1 MKSFLKYVL
10 ATVVGLF
17 VTGIIFSILSILSLV
32 GMASMSS
39 VKPDIEDNSVLVIK
53 LNGTISERKQENP
66 LAFLTNG
73 SADKGSGLDVILTAI
88 KNAKDNENV
97 KGIYIEAGSG
107 VSTTPAALQEIRK
120 QLVDFK
126 KSGKFILTYGETFT
140 LGSYYVG
147 SVADSVVINPQGII
161 DWRGMAMQTMYYK
174 DLLDKIGV
182 KMQIVKVGTYKSAVE
197 PYILND
203 MSEANREQLTV
214 LSSELWGEITAD
226 VSKSRKISVE
236 KLNEYA
242 DSLISFAD
250 PTIYKKYKMVDKLA
264 FSDEV
269 PQIIANMMGVD
280 KAKDYNT
287 VSVTDM
293 AAITNNEPKDPSGN
307 IIAVYYAT
315 GEIVQEESSTSSLS
329 QEDQIVG
336 TEVIKDLKALAD
348 DEDVK
353 AVVLRV
359 NSPGGSAYAS
369 EQIWHQVMNIK
380 AEKPIIVSMGGY
392 AASGGYYISCAADWI
407 VAEPNTITGSIGIF
421 GMFPEASELLND
433 KLGVHTSTV
442 KTNLHS
448 DFGDLTRPLSEGERG
463 ILQAY
468 VNRGYELFTKRC
480 ADGRKMKQDDI
491 KAIGE
496 GRVWTGAHAKKLGL
510 VDQLGGIND
519 AIAVAKK
526 KAKVEKCTVMTY
538 PDKKGIFDNLL
549 DNATSTDSYADGKI
563 REALGDD
570 YYNMFSNIKNIKN
583 KSKIQASMPF
593 YLMFNL

>member
-53 LNGTISERKQENP
+53 LNGTISERKQDNP
-66 LAFLTNG
+66 LAFLTSG
-73 SADKGSGLDVILTAI
+73 SMDSGIALDELLTAI

-97 KGIYIEAGSG
+97 KGIYIEAGSS
-107 VSTTPAALQEIRK
+107 VSATPAAVQEIRK
-120 QLVDFK
+120 QLEDFK
-126 KSGKFILTYGETFT
+126 KSGKFILAYGETYT
-140 LGSYYVG
+140 LGSYYIS

-161 DWRGMAMQTMYYK
+161 DWRGMAMQTLYYK
-174 DLLDKIGV
+174 DLLDKLGV

-214 LSSELWGEITAD
+214 LSNEMWGEMTAA

-242 DSLISFAD
+242 DSLITFAD
-250 PTIYKKYKMVDKLA
+250 PTVYKKYKMVDKLA

-269 PQIIANMMGVD
+269 PQIIANMMKIDDVD
-280 KAKDYNT
+280 DYNT
-287 VSVTDM
+287 VSVSDM
-293 AAITNNEPKDPSGN
+293 AAVTGNEPKDPSGN

-315 GEIVQEESSTSSLS
+315 GEIVQEASTTSFA
-329 QEDQIVG
+329 QDEQIVG
-336 TEVIKDLKALAD
+336 EKVIKDLKELAE

-407 VAEPNTITGSIGIF
+407 VAEPNTLTGSIGIF
-421 GMFPEASELLND
+421 GMFPEASEL
-433 KLGVHTSTV
+433 
-442 KTNLHS
+442 
-448 DFGDLTRPLSEGERG
+448 
-463 ILQAY
+463 
-468 VNRGYELFTKRC
+468 
-480 ADGRKMKQDDI
+480 
-491 KAIGE
+491 
-496 GRVWTGAHAKKLGL
+496 
-510 VDQLGGIND
+510 IND
-519 AIAVAKK
+519 
-526 KAKVEKCTVMTY
+526 
-538 PDKKGIFDNLL
+538 
-549 DNATSTDSYADGKI
+549 
-563 REALGDD
+563 
-570 YYNMFSNIKNIKN
+570 
-583 KSKIQASMPF
+583 
-593 YLMFNL
+593 

>member
-53 LNGTISERKQENP
+53 LNGTISERKQDNP
-66 LAFLTNG
+66 LAFLTSG
-73 SADKGSGLDVILTAI
+73 SMDSGIALDELLTAI

-97 KGIYIEAGSG
+97 KGIYIEAGSS
-107 VSTTPAALQEIRK
+107 VSATPAAVQEIRK
-120 QLVDFK
+120 QLEDFK
-126 KSGKFILTYGETFT
+126 KSGKFILAYGETYT
-140 LGSYYVG
+140 LGSYYIS

-161 DWRGMAMQTMYYK
+161 DWRGMAMQTLYYK
-174 DLLDKIGV
+174 DLLDKLGV

-214 LSSELWGEITAD
+214 LSNEMWGEMTAA

-242 DSLISFAD
+242 DSLITFAD
-250 PTIYKKYKMVDKLA
+250 PTVYKKYKMVDKLA

-269 PQIIANMMGVD
+269 PQIIANMMKIDDVD
-280 KAKDYNT
+280 NYNT
-287 VSVTDM
+287 VSVSDM
-293 AAITNNEPKDPSGN
+293 AAVTGNEPKDPSGN

-315 GEIVQEESSTSSLS
+315 GEIVQEASTTSFA
-329 QEDQIVG
+329 QDEQIVG
-336 TEVIKDLKALAD
+336 EKVIKDLKELAE

-407 VAEPNTITGSIGIF
+407 VAEPNTLTGSIGIF
-421 GMFPEASELLND
+421 GMFPEASELIND
-433 KLGVHTSTV
+433 KLGVHTATV

-448 DFGDLTRPLSEGERG
+448 DFGDISRPQTESEHN
-463 ILQAY
+463 LLPAY
-468 VNRGYELFTKRC
+468 VNRGDELFTTRC
-480 ADGRKMKQDDI
+480 ADGRKMKQDAI

-496 GRVWTGAHAKKLGL
+496 GRVWTGAHAKKIGL
-510 VDQLGGIND
+510 VDQLGGIDD

-526 KAKVEKCTVMTY
+526 RAKIDKCTVIAY
-538 PDKKGIFDNLL
+538 PAQKGMFEDLL
-549 DNATSTDSYADGKI
+549 NDAVNTDSYADGKI
-563 REALGDD
+563 KELMGD
-570 YYNMFSNIKNIKN
+570 YYFMFSNIKNLKG
-583 KSKIQASMPF
+583 KSNIQASMPY